1 MNKKVKRF
9 LTIFASVAIIV
20 MVALIILINVKLN
33 RENPVFIITDIED
46 REWIL
51 TPDTE
56 SVMIQDNYWAYVR
69 KAYVLV
75 GEAPDYEFYKIAS
88 GVPRNDYEVD
98 NFFIED
104 NDNLMYYH
112 DGDAAKVSRVAV
124 DVSSYQTGVDWNA
137 IKRAGVD
144 MAIIRAGYRGYGT
157 GSIVTD
163 DMFESHIEGA
173 LEAGLDVG
181 VYFFTQAVN
190 YDEGVEE
197 AKYTLNL
204 IRDYNVKGPVVID
217 TEIIYAEGART
228 EGLDIDS
235 RTDSIVGFCETVKA
249 AGYEPMVYSNRNWFV
264 QELDMARVGNYK
276 LWLAH
281 YANQP
286 DFPYLYTVW
295 QYTSDGRLSGNNMD
309 LDLNVILE

>member
-1 MNKKVKRF
+1 MNKSFKRV
-9 LTIFASVAIIV
+9 ISVLIIAMV
-20 MVALIILINVKLN
+20 IVLVALIIMINITFNKD
-33 RENPVFIITDIED
+33 NPVFVKTETDNRGWTLVPE
-46 REWIL
+46 
-51 TPDTE
+51 TE
-56 SVMIQDNYWAYVR
+56 YDMIQANYWAYVR

-75 GEAPDYEFYKIAS
+75 GDAPDYEYYKIAS
-88 GVPRNDYEVD
+88 GVPRNNYEPD

-104 NDNLMYYH
+104 GDSLMYYH
-112 DGDAAKVSRVAV
+112 DGDANRISHVAV
-124 DVSSYQTGVDWNA
+124 DVSSYQTGVDWEA
-137 IKRAGVD
+137 VKAAGVD

-163 DMFESHIEGA
+163 DMFESHMEGA

-197 AKYTLNL
+197 AKYTLSL

-228 EGLDIDS
+228 EDLDIEA

-286 DFPYLYTVW
+286 DFPYLYTIW
-295 QYTSDGRLSGNNMD
+295 QYTSEGRLSGNGMD
-309 LDLNVILE
+309 LDLTVILE